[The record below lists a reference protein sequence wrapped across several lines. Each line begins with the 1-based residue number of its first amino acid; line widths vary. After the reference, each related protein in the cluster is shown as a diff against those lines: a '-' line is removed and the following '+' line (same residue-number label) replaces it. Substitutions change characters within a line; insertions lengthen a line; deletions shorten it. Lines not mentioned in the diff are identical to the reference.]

1 MQQNATGSK
10 KGINNLKRSNATNLS
25 RYETGWKPVPGEG
38 FQMEE
43 DQLDLSV

>member
-1 MQQNATGSK
+1 MPLDLR
-10 KGINNLKRSNATNLS
+10 KGINNLKKEAQRIYQ
-25 RYETGWKPVPGEG
+25 RRVVPGEG

>member
-1 MQQNATGSK
+1 MPLDLR
-10 KGINNLKRSNATNLS
+10 KGINNLKKEATLTNLS